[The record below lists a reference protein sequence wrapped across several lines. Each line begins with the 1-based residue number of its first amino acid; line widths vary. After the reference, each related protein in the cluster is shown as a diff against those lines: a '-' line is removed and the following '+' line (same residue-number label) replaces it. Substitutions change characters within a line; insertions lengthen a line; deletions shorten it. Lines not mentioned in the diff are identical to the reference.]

1 MGNGQLIIPHSARHH
16 QTGCR
21 AILIADQRTGVF
33 ERPVQRL
40 RNGEGCHATSRCHR
54 LHQTGNRVVPRNI
67 IREHDAIACVVA
79 QRIQLG
85 GGLVCNP
92 LLKILHQATHA
103 GLVGVILIEYPI
115 ELVVLD
121 FHRCGIVGCPA
132 FNSLL
137 CPGDAVDVRHV
148 YAIKIIVGRHGKSAL
163 QLLHHLMRRY
173 DPRPGLNP
181 LAVDRRKAIA

>member
-21 AILIADQRTGVF
+21 TILIADQRTGVF

-79 QRIQLG
+79 QRVQLG
-85 GGLVCNP
+85 GGLERHP
-92 LLKILHQATHA
+92 LLQVFHQAAHA
-103 GLVGVILIEYPI
+103 DLVGVILRKNPI
-115 ELVVLD
+115 EFVVLD
-121 FHRCGIVGCPA
+121 FHRCGIIGCPT

-137 CPGDAVDVRHV
+137 RPGDAVDVRHV
-148 YAIKIIVGRHGKSAL
+148 DTIKIIVGRHGKSAL

-173 DPRPGLNP
+173 DPRPELNP